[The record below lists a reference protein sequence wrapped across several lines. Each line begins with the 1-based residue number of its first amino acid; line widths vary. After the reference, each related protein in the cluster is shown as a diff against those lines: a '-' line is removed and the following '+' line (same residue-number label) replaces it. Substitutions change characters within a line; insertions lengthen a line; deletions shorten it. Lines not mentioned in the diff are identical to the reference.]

1 MSIFFIYSLKVTL
14 CLTAFYLVY
23 KLLLSRET
31 FFAYNRFVLLGL
43 CALSLSLPLAQVS
56 TSAPSPVVAGFAV
69 VETMV
74 VSAEV
79 YEPTYWDLSVTSLCF
94 GVYLLGVLFFL
105 AREIWSLLALHRLIS
120 QGRVAE
126 SDGTMRVVVVKDP
139 VSPFSWM
146 GNVVMSEKDYADSPE
161 YIIRHERAHVV
172 ARHSWDILACDL
184 LIVFQWYNP
193 AAWLLKSELQ
203 AVHEY
208 EADRSVLDS
217 GVNATEY
224 QMFLIRK
231 TAGEKLFSA
240 ANNLNQYSLKNRITM
255 MKKSKSNKWNHCKA
269 LAVLPVAA
277 TALVAFA
284 SPKAESL
291 TNEITRESDAL
302 VSAVR
307 QVGATD
313 DSAKGVSAGL
323 SVIENTEKSPQTAK
337 VSPRGSEAEAITK
350 TAVPDGDVYDVVQ
363 QMPEFPGGMPSL
375 LKFLRE
381 NIKYPVEALK
391 KGVQGKVIVLF
402 VVDEQGKVTDTQVE
416 RSVDPALD
424 AEAMRVVNSMP
435 RWTPGK
441 QDGKPVRVRFHLPVH
456 FGLDGGTQ
464 QEKQNGD
471 MQQNNQES
479 DLVILTKD
487 VMKADPYVL
496 VDGKHV
502 TDISHIKSQDIES
515 IYVYKGKQATDKYG
529 EVAKDGAIEIN
540 LKKK

>member
-23 KLLLSRET
+23 KLLLSRDT

-56 TSAPSPVVAGFAV
+56 TSNPSPVVAGFAV

-74 VSAEV
+74 VSAEI
-79 YEPTYWDLSVTSLCF
+79 YEPTSLDFSVTSLCF

-105 AREIWSLLALHRLIS
+105 AREIWSLFSLRRLIS
-120 QGRVAE
+120 GGRVVE
-126 SDGTMRVVVVKDP
+126 NDGTMKVVVVKDH

-203 AVHEY
+203 TVHEY

-217 GVNATEY
+217 GINATDY

-255 MKKSKSNKWNHCKA
+255 MKKSKSNKWNHCKV

-284 SPKAESL
+284 TPKAETL
-291 TNEITRESDAL
+291 TQEIAQKSDAL
-302 VSAVR
+302 VTAMK
-307 QVGATD
+307 QVTTQVPETATKALTAASDGEQEGGITIVTTGDNLAQPYYVVDGKHITDVSHIKADDIQSITVLKGKQATD
-313 DSAKGVSAGL
+313 KYGKAAKGGA
-323 SVIENTEKSPQTAK
+323 IEVT
-337 VSPRGSEAEAITK
+337 
-350 TAVPDGDVYDVVQ
+350 
-363 QMPEFPGGMPSL
+363 
-375 LKFLRE
+375 
-381 NIKYPVEALK
+381 LK
-391 KGVQGKVIVLF
+391 KSG
-402 VVDEQGKVTDTQVE
+402 E
-416 RSVDPALD
+416 REAAL
-424 AEAMRVVNSMP
+424 SII
-435 RWTPGK
+435 TT
-441 QDGKPVRVRFHLPVH
+441 
-456 FGLDGGTQ
+456 GG
-464 QEKQNGD
+464 NL
-471 MQQNNQES
+471 S
-479 DLVILTKD
+479 R
-487 VMKADPYVL
+487 PYYV

-502 TDISHIKSQDIES
+502 TDISHIKPEYIES
-515 IYVYKGKQATDKYG
+515 ISVLKDKSAIDKYG
-529 EVAKDGAIEIN
+529 ENGKNGVIEITM
-540 LKKK
+540 KKK

>member
-23 KLLLSRET
+23 KLLLSRDT

-56 TSAPSPVVAGFAV
+56 TSNPSPIVAGFAV

-79 YEPTYWDLSVTSLCF
+79 YEPTSLDLSVTSLCF

-105 AREIWSLLALHRLIS
+105 AREIWSLLSLRRLIS
-120 QGRVAE
+120 GGRIVE
-126 SDGTMRVVVVKDP
+126 NDGTMKVVVVKDH

-161 YIIRHERAHVV
+161 YIIRHERAHV
-172 ARHSWDILACDL
+172 AAQHSWDILACDL

-208 EADRSVLDS
+208 EADRSVLNS
-217 GVNATEY
+217 GINATDY

-240 ANNLNQYSLKNRITM
+240 ANNLNQYSLKNRIAM
-255 MKKSKSNKWNHCKA
+255 MKKSKSNKWNHCKV

-291 TNEITRESDAL
+291 TNEITRESDVL

-307 QVGATD
+307 QAT
-313 DSAKGVSAGL
+313 S
-323 SVIENTEKSPQTAK
+323 
-337 VSPRGSEAEAITK
+337 
-350 TAVPDGDVYDVVQ
+350 
-363 QMPEFPGGMPSL
+363 
-375 LKFLRE
+375 
-381 NIKYPVEALK
+381 
-391 KGVQGKVIVLF
+391 
-402 VVDEQGKVTDTQVE
+402 
-416 RSVDPALD
+416 
-424 AEAMRVVNSMP
+424 
-435 RWTPGK
+435 
-441 QDGKPVRVRFHLPVH
+441 
-456 FGLDGGTQ
+456 
-464 QEKQNGD
+464 QEKGRTLEAWLSGSDGEARQGMERPATPQGD
-471 MQQNNQES
+471 KDANAMPWQSTTVTAASDGEQEGGITIVTTG
-479 DLVILTKD
+479 DNL
-487 VMKADPYVL
+487 AQAYYV

-502 TDISHIKSQDIES
+502 TDISHIKADDIQS
-515 IYVYKGKQATDKYG
+515 VTVLKGKHATDKYG
-529 EVAKDGAIEIN
+529 EAAKGGAIEVM
-540 LKKK
+540 LKKSGEREGALSIVTTGGNLAQAYYVVDGKHVTDISHIKADDIQSVTVLKDKSATDKYGENGKNGVIEITMKKK

>member
-23 KLLLSRET
+23 KLLLSRDT

-56 TSAPSPVVAGFAV
+56 TSNPSPVVAGFAV

-74 VSAEV
+74 VSAEI
-79 YEPTYWDLSVTSLCF
+79 YEPTSLDFSVTSLCF

-105 AREIWSLLALHRLIS
+105 AREIWSLLSLRRLIS
-120 QGRVAE
+120 GGRVVE
-126 SDGTMRVVVVKDP
+126 NDGTMKVVVVKDH

-203 AVHEY
+203 TVHEY

-217 GVNATEY
+217 GINATDY

-255 MKKSKSNKWNHCKA
+255 MKKSKSNKWNHCKV

-277 TALVAFA
+277 TAVIAFA

-302 VSAVR
+302 VTAMK
-307 QVGATD
+307 QVTTQVPETATKALTAASDGEQEGGITIVTTGDNLAQPYYVVDGKHITDVSHIKADDIQSITVLKGKQATD
-313 DSAKGVSAGL
+313 KYGKAAKGGA
-323 SVIENTEKSPQTAK
+323 IEVT
-337 VSPRGSEAEAITK
+337 
-350 TAVPDGDVYDVVQ
+350 
-363 QMPEFPGGMPSL
+363 
-375 LKFLRE
+375 
-381 NIKYPVEALK
+381 LK
-391 KGVQGKVIVLF
+391 KSG
-402 VVDEQGKVTDTQVE
+402 E
-416 RSVDPALD
+416 REAAL
-424 AEAMRVVNSMP
+424 SII
-435 RWTPGK
+435 TT
-441 QDGKPVRVRFHLPVH
+441 
-456 FGLDGGTQ
+456 GG
-464 QEKQNGD
+464 NL
-471 MQQNNQES
+471 S
-479 DLVILTKD
+479 R
-487 VMKADPYVL
+487 PYYV

-502 TDISHIKSQDIES
+502 TDISHIKPEYIES
-515 IYVYKGKQATDKYG
+515 ISVLKDKSAIDKYG
-529 EVAKDGAIEIN
+529 ENGKNGVIEITM
-540 LKKK
+540 KKK

>member
-23 KLLLSRET
+23 KLLLSRDT

-56 TSAPSPVVAGFAV
+56 TSNPSPVVAGFAV

-79 YEPTYWDLSVTSLCF
+79 YEPTSLDFSVTSLCL

-105 AREIWSLLALHRLIS
+105 AREIWSLLSLRRLIS
-120 QGRVAE
+120 GGRVVE
-126 SDGTMRVVVVKDP
+126 NDGTMKVVVVKDH

-203 AVHEY
+203 TVHEY

-217 GVNATEY
+217 GINATDY

-255 MKKSKSNKWNHCKA
+255 MKKSKSNKWNHCKV

-277 TALVAFA
+277 TAVIAFA

-291 TNEITRESDAL
+291 TNEIMRESDAL

-307 QVGATD
+307 QVAATD
-313 DSAKGVSAGL
+313 SLKGKNVGML
-323 SVIENTEKSPQTAK
+323 VIQGDEREPLVAVEHAPKDGGTEFPKSQ
-337 VSPRGSEAEAITK
+337 SP
-350 TAVPDGDVYDVVQ
+350 DDLVYDVVEE
-363 QMPEFPGGMPSL
+363 MPEFPGGIPAL
-375 LKFLRE
+375 LTFMKE
-381 NIKYPVEALK
+381 NIKYPAEAQK
-391 KGVQGKVIVLF
+391 KGVQGRVIVKF
-402 VVDEQGKVTDTQVE
+402 VVDKQGQVTNAKVE
-416 RSVDPALD
+416 RPVDPALD
-424 AEAMRVVNSMP
+424 AEALRVVNSIP

-441 QDGKPVRVRFHLPVH
+441 QGGKLVNVGYVLPVH
-456 FGLDGGTQ
+456 FGLNADTQKKKQDGG
-464 QEKQNGD
+464 
-471 MQQNNQES
+471 
-479 DLVILTKD
+479 LTI
-487 VMKADPYVL
+487 VTADDKKVLPYIL

-502 TDISHIKSQDIES
+502 TDISHIKPDDIES
-515 IYVYKGKQATDKYG
+515 INVYKGKSATDKYG
-529 EVAKDGAIEIN
+529 ENGKNGVIEITM
-540 LKKK
+540 KKK

>member
-23 KLLLSRET
+23 KLLLSRDT

-56 TSAPSPVVAGFAV
+56 TSNPSPVVAGFAV

-74 VSAEV
+74 VSAEI
-79 YEPTYWDLSVTSLCF
+79 YEPTSLDFSVTSLCF

-105 AREIWSLLALHRLIS
+105 AREIWSLFSLRRLIS
-120 QGRVAE
+120 GGRVVE
-126 SDGTMRVVVVKDP
+126 NDGTMKVVVVKDH

-203 AVHEY
+203 TVHEY

-217 GVNATEY
+217 GINATDY

-255 MKKSKSNKWNHCKA
+255 MKKSKSNKWNHCKV

-284 SPKAESL
+284 TPKAETL
-291 TNEITRESDAL
+291 TQEIAQKSDAL
-302 VSAVR
+302 VTAMK
-307 QVGATD
+307 QVTTQVPETATK
-313 DSAKGVSAGL
+313 ALTATAEVKAPK
-323 SVIENTEKSPQTAK
+323 TPQTPTTPQDK
-337 VSPRGSEAEAITK
+337 K
-350 TAVPDGDVYDVVQ
+350 DGKVYDVVEVCGITIVTTGDNLAQ
-363 QMPEFPGGMPSL
+363 PYYVVDGKHITDVSHIKADDIQSITVLKGKQATDKYGKAAKGGAI
-375 LKFLRE
+375 E
-381 NIKYPVEALK
+381 VTLK
-391 KGVQGKVIVLF
+391 KSG
-402 VVDEQGKVTDTQVE
+402 E
-416 RSVDPALD
+416 REAAL
-424 AEAMRVVNSMP
+424 SII
-435 RWTPGK
+435 TT
-441 QDGKPVRVRFHLPVH
+441 
-456 FGLDGGTQ
+456 GG
-464 QEKQNGD
+464 NL
-471 MQQNNQES
+471 S
-479 DLVILTKD
+479 R
-487 VMKADPYVL
+487 PYYV

-502 TDISHIKSQDIES
+502 TDISHIKPEYIES
-515 IYVYKGKQATDKYG
+515 ISVLKDKSAIDKYG
-529 EVAKDGAIEIN
+529 ENGKNGVIEITM
-540 LKKK
+540 KKK

>member
-23 KLLLSRET
+23 KLLLSRDT

-56 TSAPSPVVAGFAV
+56 TSNPSPVVAGFAV

-79 YEPTYWDLSVTSLCF
+79 YEPTSLDFSVTSLCF

-105 AREIWSLLALHRLIS
+105 AREIWSLFSLRRLIS
-120 QGRVAE
+120 GGRVVE
-126 SDGTMRVVVVKDP
+126 NDGTMKVVVVKDP

-203 AVHEY
+203 TVHEY

-217 GVNATEY
+217 GINATDY

-255 MKKSKSNKWNHCKA
+255 MKKSKSNKWNHCKV

-284 SPKAESL
+284 TPKAETL
-291 TNEITRESDAL
+291 TQEIAQQSTTVTAASDGEQEGGITIVTTGDNLAQPYYVVDGKHITD
-302 VSAVR
+302 VSHIKADDIQSITVLKGK
-307 QVGATD
+307 QATD
-313 DSAKGVSAGL
+313 KYGKAAKGGA
-323 SVIENTEKSPQTAK
+323 IEVT
-337 VSPRGSEAEAITK
+337 
-350 TAVPDGDVYDVVQ
+350 
-363 QMPEFPGGMPSL
+363 
-375 LKFLRE
+375 
-381 NIKYPVEALK
+381 LK
-391 KGVQGKVIVLF
+391 KSG
-402 VVDEQGKVTDTQVE
+402 E
-416 RSVDPALD
+416 REAAL
-424 AEAMRVVNSMP
+424 SII
-435 RWTPGK
+435 TT
-441 QDGKPVRVRFHLPVH
+441 
-456 FGLDGGTQ
+456 GG
-464 QEKQNGD
+464 NL
-471 MQQNNQES
+471 S
-479 DLVILTKD
+479 R
-487 VMKADPYVL
+487 PYYV

-502 TDISHIKSQDIES
+502 TDISHIKPEYIES
-515 IYVYKGKQATDKYG
+515 ISVLKDKSAIDKYG
-529 EVAKDGAIEIN
+529 ENGKNGVIEITM
-540 LKKK
+540 KKK

>member
-23 KLLLSRET
+23 KLLLSRDT

-56 TSAPSPVVAGFAV
+56 TSNPSPVVAGFAV

-74 VSAEV
+74 VSAEI
-79 YEPTYWDLSVTSLCF
+79 YEPTSLDFSVTSLCF

-105 AREIWSLLALHRLIS
+105 AREIWSLLSLRRLIS
-120 QGRVAE
+120 GGRVVE
-126 SDGTMRVVVVKDP
+126 NDGTMKVVVVKDH

-203 AVHEY
+203 TVHEY

-217 GVNATEY
+217 GINATDY

-255 MKKSKSNKWNHCKA
+255 MKKSKSNKWNHCKV

-277 TALVAFA
+277 TAVIAFA

-302 VSAVR
+302 VTAMK
-307 QVGATD
+307 QVTTQVPETATKALTATADGEQEGGITIVTTGDNLAQPYYVVDGKHITDVSHIKADDIQSITVLKGKQATD
-313 DSAKGVSAGL
+313 KYGKAAKGGA
-323 SVIENTEKSPQTAK
+323 IEVT
-337 VSPRGSEAEAITK
+337 
-350 TAVPDGDVYDVVQ
+350 
-363 QMPEFPGGMPSL
+363 
-375 LKFLRE
+375 
-381 NIKYPVEALK
+381 LK
-391 KGVQGKVIVLF
+391 KSG
-402 VVDEQGKVTDTQVE
+402 E
-416 RSVDPALD
+416 REAAL
-424 AEAMRVVNSMP
+424 SII
-435 RWTPGK
+435 TT
-441 QDGKPVRVRFHLPVH
+441 
-456 FGLDGGTQ
+456 GG
-464 QEKQNGD
+464 NL
-471 MQQNNQES
+471 S
-479 DLVILTKD
+479 R
-487 VMKADPYVL
+487 PYYV

-502 TDISHIKSQDIES
+502 TDISHIKPEYIES
-515 IYVYKGKQATDKYG
+515 ISVLKDKSAIDKYG
-529 EVAKDGAIEIN
+529 ENGKNGVIEITM
-540 LKKK
+540 KKK

>member
-23 KLLLSRET
+23 KLLLSRDT

-56 TSAPSPVVAGFAV
+56 TSNPSPVVAGFAV

-74 VSAEV
+74 VSAEI
-79 YEPTYWDLSVTSLCF
+79 YEPTSLDFSVTSLCF

-105 AREIWSLLALHRLIS
+105 AREIWSLFSLRRLIS
-120 QGRVAE
+120 GGRVVE
-126 SDGTMRVVVVKDP
+126 NDGTMKVVVVKDH

-203 AVHEY
+203 TVHEY
-208 EADRSVLDS
+208 EADRSVLES
-217 GVNATEY
+217 GVNATDY

-284 SPKAESL
+284 TPKAETL
-291 TNEITRESDAL
+291 TQEIAQKSDAL
-302 VSAVR
+302 VTAMK
-307 QVGATD
+307 QVTTQVPETATK
-313 DSAKGVSAGL
+313 ALTATAEVKAPK
-323 SVIENTEKSPQTAK
+323 TPQTPTTPQDK
-337 VSPRGSEAEAITK
+337 K
-350 TAVPDGDVYDVVQ
+350 DGKVYDVVEV
-363 QMPEFPGGMPSL
+363 MPQFPGGNAEMM
-375 LKFLRE
+375 KFLKE
-381 NIKYPVEALK
+381 NIRYPKEAHEK
-391 KGVQGKVIVLF
+391 NIQGRVIVRF
-402 VVDEQGKVTDTQVE
+402 IVNEDGQVSDAKVA
-416 RSVDPALD
+416 RSVDPLLD
-424 AEAMRVVNSMP
+424 AEALRVVNSMP
-435 RWTPGK
+435 KWTPGK
-441 QDGKPVRVRFHLPVH
+441 QDGKAVKVKYHLPLS
-456 FGLDGGTQ
+456 FQLNGSSKGKATGDSSGLTLA
-464 QEKQNGD
+464 
-471 MQQNNQES
+471 S
-479 DLVILTKD
+479 PVSSS
-487 VMKADPYVL
+487 KAYVV

-502 TDISHIKSQDIES
+502 TDISHIKPDDIES
-515 IYVYKGKQATDKYG
+515 INVYKGKSATDKYG
-529 EVAKDGAIEIN
+529 ENGKNGVIEITM
-540 LKKK
+540 KKK